1 MIAIRYGLIYPFL
14 KIYHIDFEL
23 SLLNFV
29 LLVASTVFIAAGGYV
44 INDYF
49 DRKIDMEN
57 KPDKVVVGTHIESRR
72 VMSLHNAFTAIGLI
86 LGFYVSFDLDRN
98 SFSIIFI
105 IISGALWF
113 YSTLYKRHLLVGNL
127 LIALLTAVV
136 PLLVLLYDVPLLLE
150 KYQLVFLSKPEVYK
164 EIQYMM
170 YSVVLFA
177 GFAFLTT
184 LVREIIKDIQD
195 MEGDCECYRVTIP
208 IAWGVTAAK
217 IISSVLTLVTIGA
230 LWFIYYIFLQND
242 IWSLLYVSIVLTLPL
257 LILIVMLIKSDSPK
271 AYGRVSNLL
280 KIIMVLG
287 LLYVVPFYF
296 YVTAG
301 V

>member
-1 MIAIRYGLIYPFL
+1 
-14 KIYHIDFEL
+14 
-23 SLLNFV
+23 
-29 LLVASTVFIAAGGYV
+29 
-44 INDYF
+44 
-49 DRKIDMEN
+49 
-57 KPDKVVVGTHIESRR
+57 
-72 VMSLHNAFTAIGLI
+72 
-86 LGFYVSFDLDRN
+86 
-98 SFSIIFI
+98 
-105 IISGALWF
+105 
-113 YSTLYKRHLLVGNL
+113 
-127 LIALLTAVV
+127 
-136 PLLVLLYDVPLLLE
+136 
-150 KYQLVFLSKPEVYK
+150 
-164 EIQYMM
+164 M

-208 IAWGVTAAK
+208 TAWGVTAAK

-257 LILIVMLIKSDSPK
+257 LILIVMLIKSDSPN